1 MRDHA
6 KTTFARQLR
15 RAMTPAEHHLW
26 ARLRQ
31 RQLGG
36 CRFRRQHPLGPYI
49 VDFACLEKH
58 LVVEVDGSGHLDSV
72 ADVGRDD
79 WLRQHGFTVVRCWNH
94 DVLDRTELVLEVI
107 LGALG

>member
-1 MRDHA
+1 
-6 KTTFARQLR
+6 
-15 RAMTPAEHHLW
+15 MTPAEHHLW

-31 RQLGG
+31 RRLGG

-72 ADVGRDD
+72 ADVRRDD
-79 WLRQHGFTVVRCWNH
+79 WLRQHGFMVVRCWNH

-107 LGALG
+107 LGALGQGECAPIRPSGTFPR